1 MTARGRTRRLRAPD
15 DDHVEWVGARRRMPF
30 YVTDGEP
37 HRPEL
42 VVWMQ
47 LPDGIVVAHDLVAP
61 GDDPSVAT
69 TLRRAMQELGTT
81 PQRLRVAD
89 ELLAGEVRAAFG
101 DRLDVRVA
109 PTPEVD
115 DLVAEMARLAPDG
128 DVAASYL
135 EEGRLEEATIAQMFL
150 AAQTLYRAAPW
161 KVADDQQVLRLD
173 IPALDVDGACVSI
186 IGQLGESLGL
196 VVFPSYVDFERFLE
210 AAHHDP
216 APSPDRQVDLGTTV
230 LILDFWRRADLPPKM
245 RAEVARHGWRVAGPK
260 AYPMV
265 TRSDRDGVPAPLEER
280 DVRVA
285 TECALAVASFF
296 RQHRALFAAQRHAPV
311 TESSQL
317 GAPGV
322 TVRLTLPHDG
332 EARARRD
339 HDADVPV
346 AQAAFQAAKG
356 ASDTPGDDE
365 ITFARTGVE
374 AQAPAV
380 APGKVGRNE
389 PCPCQ
394 SGKKYKKCCLDRER
408 TARSEEPGRAALQA
422 LDGRLVSLI
431 HTFAV
436 KRFGDA
442 WKSALLEVARWM
454 GDVPELLQLAAPWT
468 AYTLEMEG
476 RLVLDWF
483 EEDRANRLSPQERAW
498 LAVQRDVWLGVWE
511 ILECEPGV
519 GVLARDLLTGETRSV
534 KEVAGS
540 RGVVR
545 RDVLLARVA
554 TLGEVSVF
562 GGMFPHKLPPDA
574 AAPVV
579 EGARRRLRVKG
590 PVTPSRVQSE
600 ALGRVLIGA
609 WSKAV
614 RELAARAARPPR
626 LQNTDGEPLLFTE
639 DLFAFEPGGRTQVEV
654 ALRTMENVSPPD
666 DDDDPDGKYT
676 FKRPGNAVHAQ
687 WDNTV
692 VGQVWVTED
701 ALRVATNSVA
711 RADALRRLVEEAC
724 GGLLQHRARE
734 HVDPVSK
741 LADPARLQATG
752 EEPRSLASVQMLL
765 EFKRAHYQ
773 SWPDQPLPALGGK
786 TPREATRTARGR
798 EQVDLLLRTMENR
811 EQHDPDQAFDFA
823 DLRKELGLR
832 PSLSPGSAAPP
843 GRV

>member
-1 MTARGRTRRLRAPD
+1 MVARGRERRLRAPD
-15 DDHVEWVGARRRMPF
+15 KDDVEWVGGRRRMPF

-47 LPDGIVVAHDLVAP
+47 LPDGIVVGHDLVAP
-61 GDDPSVAT
+61 GDDPSVAA

-89 ELLAGEVRAAFG
+89 EVLASEVRAAFG
-101 DRLDVRVA
+101 DGLDVRVA

-115 DLVAEMARLAPDG
+115 DLVAEMARSAPDG

-135 EEGRLEEATIAQMFL
+135 EEGRVDEATVAQMFL

-161 KVADDQQVLRLD
+161 KVAYDEQVLRLD

-186 IGQLGESLGL
+186 IGHMGESLGL

-210 AAHHDP
+210 ASHHAP
-216 APSPDRQVDLGTTV
+216 APSPDAEIDLGTTV
-230 LILDFWRRADLPPKM
+230 LTLDFWRRADVPAEM
-245 RAEVARHGWRVAGPK
+245 RAEVARHGWSVAGPK

-265 TRSDRDGVPAPLEER
+265 TRCERDGVPAPLEER

-322 TVRLTLPHDG
+322 TVRLTLPYGGD
-332 EARARRD
+332 ARASVD
-339 HDADVPV
+339 HEA
-346 AQAAFQAAKG
+346 
-356 ASDTPGDDE
+356 E
-365 ITFARTGVE
+365 I
-374 AQAPAV
+374 AV
-380 APGKVGRNE
+380 APELRVSPTGDDTPTPSVASGKVGRNE
-389 PCPCQ
+389 PCPCG

-408 TARSEEPGRAALQA
+408 SAPSEEPGAAALHE

-431 HTFAV
+431 HAFAV

-442 WKSALLEVARWM
+442 WKSALIEVASWM
-454 GDVPELLQLAAPWT
+454 GDVPELLQLLAPWT

-483 EEDRANRLSPQERAW
+483 QEDRAHRLSPAERAW
-498 LAVQRDVWLGVWE
+498 LAVQRDAWLGVWE

-519 GVLARDLLTGETRSV
+519 GVLARDQLTGETRSV

-540 RGVVR
+540 RDVVR
-545 RDVLLARVA
+545 RDVLLARVV

-579 EGARRRLRVKG
+579 EAARRRLRVKG
-590 PVTPSRVQSE
+590 PVTPSRLRSE
-600 ALGRVLIGA
+600 AFGRALIGA
-609 WSKAV
+609 WAKAA
-614 RELAARAARPPR
+614 EEFAAQAARPPK
-626 LQNTDGEPLLFTE
+626 LQNTDGEPLLFTM
-639 DLFAFEPGGRTQVEV
+639 DHFAFEPGGRLQVEV
-654 ALRTMENVSPPD
+654 ALRTIEMVNPPND
-666 DDDDPDGKYT
+666 TDGEYT
-676 FKRPGNAVHAQ
+676 FQRPGNAMHAH

-692 VGQVWVTED
+692 VGHAWVVED
-701 ALRVATNSVA
+701 ALRIETNSVA
-711 RADALRRLVEEAC
+711 RADALRRLVEAAC

-734 HVDPVSK
+734 HVDPLSK
-741 LADPARLQATG
+741 LANPLPPRT
-752 EEPRSLASVQMLL
+752 ENKEPRSPESVQMLL

-773 SWPDQPLPALGGK
+773 SWPDQPLPALDGK

-798 EQVDLLLRTMENR
+798 KQVDVLLRTMENH
-811 EQHDPDQAFDFA
+811 EQHAPEGAFDFA
-823 DLRKELGLR
+823 DLRKELGLEE
-832 PSLSPGSAAPP
+832 G
-843 GRV
+843 